1 MRTSLLSISTLL
13 ALPLTT
19 LADFHYGYSDYTIT
33 TATGRYAM
41 ILPAS
46 QTNCT
51 EAYDFYPKGPF
62 GFEVPTGQVKV
73 AICGVEVN
81 LNVTSGSWYTSSRNI
96 LEGNCTAVN
105 TTNPTAGVRTPVC
118 SIGYNSGSSYTD
130 IWSCPGAVCKTEL

>member
-1 MRTSLLSISTLL
+1 MISIEFVNYNIISSYNHTSLQHFTQSKLPKNFHTYTKMRPSLLSISSLL

-62 GFEVPTGQVKV
+62 GFEVPTGQVKGMLFSFQILLSSF
-73 AICGVEVN
+73 AHSFSYFPN
-81 LNVTSGSWYTSSRNI
+81 LQTSSRRKNDR
-96 LEGNCTAVN
+96 N
-105 TTNPTAGVRTPVC
+105 
-118 SIGYNSGSSYTD
+118 
-130 IWSCPGAVCKTEL
+130 

>member
-1 MRTSLLSISTLL
+1 MRPSLLSISSLL

-62 GFEVPTGQVKV
+62 GFEVPTGQVKGMLFSFQILLSSF
-73 AICGVEVN
+73 AHSFSYFPN
-81 LNVTSGSWYTSSRNI
+81 LQTSSRRKNDR
-96 LEGNCTAVN
+96 N
-105 TTNPTAGVRTPVC
+105 
-118 SIGYNSGSSYTD
+118 
-130 IWSCPGAVCKTEL
+130 